1 MNACKQSC
9 MHYLLRSCFG
19 AAKFAGTQ
27 NCKMVTFAQYYWSPA
42 CAKLFAI
49 KQNQQNRSAIKHNLL
64 TCANNRACITLFC
77 SGFGS
82 AKFAGTQNC
91 KMVTSAQYF
100 SRLHAQNYLQLS
112 RSNKRNLSLSIIYW
126 RMQTLVHALP
136 FMQWF
141 RGSKVCSN
149 EDHAEHCKDWAC
161 CTIFSKTRTVH
172 VAS

>member
-1 MNACKQSC
+1 
-9 MHYLLRSCFG
+9 
-19 AAKFAGTQ
+19 
-27 NCKMVTFAQYYWSPA
+27 MVTFAQYYWSPT

-100 SRLHAQNYLQLS
+100 FSPTCAKLFAIKQKQQKKSVIKHNLLTHANTRACITLYAVVSGQQSVQQRRPCRTLQRLGMLYNFFKNS
-112 RSNKRNLSLSIIYW
+112 NGTRS
-126 RMQTLVHALP
+126 
-136 FMQWF
+136 
-141 RGSKVCSN
+141 
-149 EDHAEHCKDWAC
+149 
-161 CTIFSKTRTVH
+161 
-172 VAS
+172 